1 MRRIILD
8 TSSIVFA
15 FSNKHD
21 IFSLVEERLES
32 RAVVSDGIL
41 AELKKL
47 SLRRNKE
54 GNGARLALQVIPRH
68 NVEMLSSNQKVDDFL
83 VKVGTEGEMLVCTN
97 DIGLKRRLKSKGI
110 RPLSISKSGVLR

>member
-1 MRRIILD
+1 MRKIILD

-32 RAVVSDGIL
+32 QPVISEGII

-47 SLRRNKE
+47 SLRRSKE
-54 GNGARLALQVIPRH
+54 GNGARFALQVIEKH
-68 NVEMLSSNQKVDDFL
+68 KIETLNNNQKVDDFL
-83 VKVGTEGEMLVCTN
+83 VKVGMEGMSVCTN
-97 DIGLKRRLKSKGI
+97 DVGLKNRLKSRGI

>member
-1 MRRIILD
+1 MRRILLD

-15 FSNKHD
+15 FSNKLD
-21 IFSLVEERLES
+21 IFALVEERLDS

-54 GNGARLALQVIPRH
+54 GNGARLALQVMQGH
-68 NVEMLSSNQKVDDFL
+68 KVEALKNSQKVDDFL
-83 VKVGTEGEMLVCTN
+83 VKAGTEGEMLVCTN
-97 DIGLKRRLKSKGI
+97 DIGVKRRLKSRGI
-110 RPLSISKSGVLR
+110 RPLSVSRSGVLR